1 MVSIKMYVTFLG
13 LILQMFFF
21 LLKQWT
27 FFLHDFF
34 PVKTQWK
41 HLQKNML
48 KLQEIYMTTNGW
60 SYARQT
66 S

>member
-13 LILQMFFF
+13 LILQIFFSV
-21 LLKQWT
+21 KT
-27 FFLHDFF
+27 VNFFLHDFF

-48 KLQEIYMTTNGW
+48 KLQEIYMTTNG
-60 SYARQT
+60 
-66 S
+66 